1 MGESELSGVEV
12 LLRLWEQSARRLR
25 ERCRGLTDAEFF
37 WEPVPDCW
45 NIRPD
50 DTHPGGWSYEYEFA
64 PADPAPL
71 TTIGWRLV
79 HLIAGN
85 RIYWNHGFGDGTMT
99 FPDLVVPH
107 TAGSA
112 LDAWRDS
119 RVPITT
125 WLTHA
130 TGADL
135 AELRPSHLPSRQ
147 MSAGDQVRTLV
158 DEQIHHGAEIGLLRD
173 LFLRPHTDHHAGGAG
188 QGPATVRQAPS
199 GSPEPADL

>member
-12 LLRLWEQSARRLR
+12 LLRLWEQSGRRLR
-25 ERCRGLTDAEFF
+25 ERCDGLTDEEFF

-50 DTHPGGWSYEYEFA
+50 ETRVGGWSYEYEFA
-64 PADPAPL
+64 PAEPAPL

-79 HLIAGN
+79 HLTAGN
-85 RIYWNHGFGDGTMT
+85 RMYWNHGFGDGTLT
-99 FPDLVVPH
+99 FPDLIVPH
-107 TAGSA
+107 TAESA
-112 LDAWRDS
+112 LAEWRDS

-125 WLTHA
+125 WLTDA
-130 TGADL
+130 TDVDL

-158 DEQIHHGAEIGLLRD
+158 DEQIHHGAEIALLRD
-173 LFLRPHTDHHAGGAG
+173 LFLRPHTDHHDDR
-188 QGPATVRQAPS
+188 PLDNDSSVV
-199 GSPEPADL
+199 